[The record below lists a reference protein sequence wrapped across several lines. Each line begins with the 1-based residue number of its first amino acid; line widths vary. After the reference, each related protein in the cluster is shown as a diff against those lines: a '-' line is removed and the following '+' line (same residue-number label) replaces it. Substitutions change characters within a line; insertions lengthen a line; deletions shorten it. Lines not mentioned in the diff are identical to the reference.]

1 MLSCFHVFYSL
12 GQPFVEEFVDL
23 HSQLGELQIHTHTEA
38 NLLPEFI
45 TKATVLCASVVM
57 MYNYIRDHI
66 FSHLAYV
73 GSILITYG
81 TDNLEIPCTLGK
93 VYYIKSQV
101 SDFYNF

>member
-23 HSQLGELQIHTHTEA
+23 HSQLGELQIIHTHTEA

-45 TKATVLCASVVM
+45 TKATVLCASAVM
-57 MYNYIRDHI
+57 MYYNAYDHI

-73 GSILITYG
+73 EQTGI
-81 TDNLEIPCTLGK
+81 
-93 VYYIKSQV
+93 Q
-101 SDFYNF
+101 